1 MSQDE
6 RQRKKRSS
14 KKNYGC
20 HGEAA
25 SICAPL
31 PALRSKTHRAKTL
44 GFSGFLAFQR
54 VKKHPSAPI
63 SPGRFGLVP
72 PNGRGFF
79 DCGLF
84 TFRDFL
90 KNILLFSFILVYIVF
105 VENFGIAASRK
116 QVVPVR
122 RLREEAIG

>member
-1 MSQDE
+1 MAV
-6 RQRKKRSS
+6 KGKRRLFALPFRL
-14 KKNYGC
+14 C
-20 HGEAA
+20 EAKH
-25 SICAPL
+25 IAPK
-31 PALRSKTHRAKTL
+31 PP

-84 TFRDFL
+84 PFRDYL
-90 KNILLFSFILVYIVF
+90 KNVLLSSFILVYMVF
-105 VENFGIAASRK
+105 VENFGFAASRK